1 MPIINSIS
9 NMKEEMQEWRRY
21 LHTIPE
27 LGFEEFK
34 TADFI
39 SQKLSEFYLITTLKH
54 HFNIDK
60 NEIAYEAIK
69 ESLQKKFK

>member
-34 TADFI
+34 TAQGLI
-39 SQKLSEFYLITTLKH
+39 SNVYVIEGTIIIL
-54 HFNIDK
+54 N
-60 NEIAYEAIK
+60 K
-69 ESLQKKFK
+69 EYFKRKR